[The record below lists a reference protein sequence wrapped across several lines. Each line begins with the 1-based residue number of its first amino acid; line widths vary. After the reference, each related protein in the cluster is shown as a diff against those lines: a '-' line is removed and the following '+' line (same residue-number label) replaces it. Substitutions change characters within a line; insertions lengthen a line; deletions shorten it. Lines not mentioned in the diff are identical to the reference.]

1 MKTLHLSILTIA
13 GIAIIAMTAVGIFI
27 GKLNENQQ
35 QPYTKI
41 AIKGLKE
48 NYTTNNPITFYV
60 EIDGMVQVVVIFTL

>member
-1 MKTLHLSILTIA
+1 
-13 GIAIIAMTAVGIFI
+13 MTAVGIFI